1 MRFPASEESRLR
13 LVTVVAVTFLLATA
27 VTAQVK
33 AELTVPSN
41 RVARD
46 EILVKNAQG
55 LEEDNAGV
63 RAQIKALSAQIAS
76 ANAKLAQTST
86 EAQRTQKDYKAQRDF
101 ADLTAAA
108 GPGIVV
114 DLASG
119 RDPKTGNSARSTWQV
134 GYLDIQDVVNLLWA
148 AGAEAV
154 AVNRQRI
161 VPTSSFYVAGTD
173 VLLNGVHLASPYRVE
188 AIGDGA
194 HFNDALAREANL
206 SELKSRSQLYQ
217 LKFSWRSERTLALP
231 AFDGA
236 FVVRYAVAG

>member
-55 LEEDNAGV
+55 LEEDNAA
-63 RAQIKALSAQIAS
+63 RREQIKALSAQIAA
-76 ANAKLAQTST
+76 ANSRLALTST
-86 EAQRTQKDYKAQRDF
+86 EAQRTQKEFKAERDL
-101 ADLTAAA
+101 ADLTAAT
-108 GPGIVV
+108 GPGLVV
-114 DLASG
+114 DLANG
-119 RDPKTGNSARSTWQV
+119 HDPKAGNNARSSWQV
-134 GYLDIQDVVNLLWA
+134 AYLDIQDVVNVLWA

-161 VPTSSFYVAGTD
+161 APNSSFYVAGTD
-173 VLLNGVHLASPYRVE
+173 VLLNGVHLASPYRIE

-194 HFNDALAREANL
+194 HFNDALAREGNL

-217 LKFSWRSERTLALP
+217 LRFSWRSERNISLP

-236 FVVRYAVAG
+236 FVVRYAIAG